1 MGLSRSRLVFALAV
15 LLSINTLNFFDRQV
29 PGAVGEP
36 IKKEFG
42 LSDRRLGA
50 ITTGFVLLYA
60 AVGMPLGHWADVG
73 RRKVILATG
82 AMVWSLFTVLSG
94 FAQGFWSL
102 FALRMGVGLGEAS
115 CAPAANA
122 LLGDLFPRER
132 RGRAIAVF
140 MLGLPL
146 GLGLSSFV
154 SGSISHHWG
163 WRYAFYVAG
172 LPGFV
177 LGLLCLALPEP
188 ARGAA
193 EEHGPETA
201 RRPGRPWSALL
212 RIPTL
217 WWIII
222 SGALHNFNM
231 YAIGAFL
238 APLLMRYYRQTVQE
252 ANNIMGVV
260 YCVGGLG
267 ILLGGWACDWMVR
280 RRISGRLEVSTLAL
294 AIGSPCVVMA
304 FQQPPGGVPAFTA
317 WLLPGCLLFYVYYAA
332 VYSTIQ
338 DIVEPALRGKAMALY
353 FFAMY
358 YLGGAGG
365 PYIIGWLSDLRARV
379 AAQGSTV
386 LSPEHEAIGLHDAL
400 YVVPI
405 LGGLLVLVLFA
416 ASRTVTRDYQNLQ
429 RWMAEASAAGLKEPA

>member
-1 MGLSRSRLVFALAV
+1 
-15 LLSINTLNFFDRQV
+15 
-29 PGAVGEP
+29 
-36 IKKEFG
+36 
-42 LSDRRLGA
+42 
-50 ITTGFVLLYA
+50 
-60 AVGMPLGHWADVG
+60 
-73 RRKVILATG
+73 
-82 AMVWSLFTVLSG
+82 
-94 FAQGFWSL
+94 
-102 FALRMGVGLGEAS
+102 
-115 CAPAANA
+115 
-122 LLGDLFPRER
+122 
-132 RGRAIAVF
+132 

-154 SGSISHHWG
+154 SGSIAKHFATDEFGTDG
-163 WRYAFYVAG
+163 WRYAFFVAG
-172 LPGFV
+172 LPGF
-177 LGLLCLALPEP
+177 LLALLCLALPEP

-193 EEHGPETA
+193 EAHGPETTPPHERA
-201 RRPGRPWSALL
+201 WTALL

-217 WWIII
+217 WWIVI

-238 APLLMRYYRQTVQE
+238 APLLTRYYGQNVQE

-280 RRISGRLEVSTLAL
+280 RRVSGRLEVTTLAL
-294 AIGSPCVVMA
+294 AVGSPCVFMA
-304 FQQPPGGVPAFTA
+304 FQQPPGSQSVPAFTA

-379 AAQGSTV
+379 AAADQVSTV
-386 LSPEHEAIGLHDAL
+386 LSPEAIGLHDAL

-416 ASRTVTRDYQNLQ
+416 ASRTVTRDHQ
-429 RWMAEASAAGLKEPA
+429 RLMHWSSEASAAQKA